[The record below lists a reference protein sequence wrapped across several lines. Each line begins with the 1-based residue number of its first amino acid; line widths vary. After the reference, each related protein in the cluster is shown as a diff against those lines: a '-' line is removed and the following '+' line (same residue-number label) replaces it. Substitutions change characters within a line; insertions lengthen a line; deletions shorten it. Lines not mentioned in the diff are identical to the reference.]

1 MLCARYHSRSRVTA
15 MKYLIDVP
23 TFSEMEEVDIRQVS
37 ETVGYPMAE
46 KAMEENKAR
55 KGNGD

>member
-1 MLCARYHSRSRVTA
+1 